1 MTDETNP
8 IDEGEGSEAPLTTD
22 EGFPEDEAKPRAPK
36 QERRPPWARW
46 GIAAGVSTLA
56 VVGLFAWLRGGDA
69 ETELPVTKADVPH
82 VEGKAIVFSKSFR
95 DRAGIETEAVRLSPL
110 VPRLKVVGTVGFDP
124 AHVAA
129 VGTRIPGLVR
139 SLAKVEGENVKKGDV
154 LAEIESAE
162 LGTAQAG
169 VAVAHAHRKA
179 ASINEKRE
187 RELAERGLST
197 AREHEVATATHEEQ
211 RALLEAARQRVL
223 AMSGSPGGA
232 FGVYMLRAP
241 LAGTVVERHIF
252 AGQSVDAH
260 LVAFRVANLDHLWVE
275 LAVFESN
282 LEAIRKDD
290 PVEIRRVGAPADPI
304 PGRVAYVGEVVD
316 PGTRTAEIRVAVSNT
331 EHKLRPGQSV
341 TAIIQASGPSR
352 TMLTVPMTAVTYIDG
367 RPTVFL
373 AESPDRVVP
382 TAIELGPDDG
392 TNQGVLAGLSAGQL
406 VVSRGVFA
414 LKSELYR

>member
-1 MTDETNP
+1 MTNETKPNDEDAETP
-8 IDEGEGSEAPLTTD
+8 LSADEGL
-22 EGFPEDEAKPRAPK
+22 PERDTQPPRASTEPP
-36 QERRPPWARW
+36 RPRWARW
-46 GIAAGVSTLA
+46 GIAAGLSALA
-56 VVGLFAWLRGGDA
+56 AAGMLVWLRGGDGEA
-69 ETELPVTKADVPH
+69 DVPVTKADVPH
-82 VEGKAIVFSKSFR
+82 VEGKAIVFSKAFGE
-95 DRAGIETEAVRLSPL
+95 RAGIETEPVRLSPL
-110 VPRLKVVGTVGFDP
+110 VPRIKVVGTVDFDP

-139 SLAKVEGENVKKGDV
+139 SLVKVEGESVKKGDV

-162 LGTAQAG
+162 LGTAQAS

-211 RALLEAARQRVL
+211 RAVLEAARQRVH
-223 AMSGSPGGA
+223 AMSGSPGSP

-241 LAGTVVERHIF
+241 LEGTVVERHIF

-260 LVAFRVANLDHLWVE
+260 LVAFRVANLDHLWVD
-275 LAVFESN
+275 LSVFESN
-282 LEAIRKDD
+282 VDAIHKDD
-290 PVEIRRVGAPADPI
+290 PVEISRVVGGEPI
-304 PGRVAYVGEVVD
+304 PGRVAHVGDVVD
-316 PGTRTAEIRVAVSNT
+316 PVTRTAEVRVAVSNQ
-331 EHKLRPGQSV
+331 ERKLRPGQSV
-341 TAIIQASGPSR
+341 TAIIQATGPSR
-352 TMLTVPMTAVTYIDG
+352 TMLTVPITAVTYIDG

-382 TAIELGPDDG
+382 TTIELGPNDG
-392 TNQGVLAGLSAGQL
+392 THQGVTAGLSEGQL

>member
-8 IDEGEGSEAPLTTD
+8 IDEGPSGPRTTD
-22 EGFPEDEAKPRAPK
+22 EGLAEEETPPRAPPR
-36 QERRPPWARW
+36 EPRPRWARW
-46 GIAAGVSTLA
+46 GVAAGLSALTA
-56 VVGLFAWLRGGDA
+56 AGLFVLLRGGGA
-69 ETELPVTKADVPH
+69 ETDVPVTKADVPH

-95 DRAGIETEAVRLSPL
+95 DRAGVETEPVRLAPL
-110 VPRLKVVGTVGFDP
+110 VPRLKVVGTVDFDP

-139 SLAKVEGENVKKGDV
+139 SLAKVEGDRVKTGDV

-162 LGTAQAG
+162 LGEAQAG
-169 VAVAHAHRKA
+169 VAVASAHRKA

-211 RALLEAARQRVL
+211 RALFEAARQRVV
-223 AMSGSPGGA
+223 AMSGAPGSA

-241 LAGTVVERHIF
+241 LEGTVVERHIF

-260 LVAFRVANLDHLWVE
+260 LVAFRVANLDHLWVD
-275 LAVFESN
+275 LSVFESS
-282 LEAIRKDD
+282 LDAIHKDD
-290 PVEIRRVGAPADPI
+290 PVEITRVGGEPI
-304 PGRVAYVGEVVD
+304 PGRIAHVGEVVD
-316 PGTRTAEIRVAVSNT
+316 PVTRTAEVRIAVSNK
-331 EHKLRPGQSV
+331 ERKLRPGQSV

-373 AESPDRVVP
+373 AESADRVVP
-382 TAIELGPDDG
+382 TTIELGPNDG
-392 TNQGVLAGLSAGQL
+392 TNQGVTSGLSEGQL

>member
-1 MTDETNP
+1 MTNETNP
-8 IDEGEGSEAPLTTD
+8 IDEGSEAPQTTD
-22 EGFPEDEAKPRAPK
+22 EGLPGDEPEHRAPPQERKPR
-36 QERRPPWARW
+36 WTRW
-46 GIAAGVSTLA
+46 GIAAGLSALA
-56 VVGLFAWLRGGDA
+56 MAGLFVWVRGGDA
-69 ETELPVTKADVPH
+69 ETDVPVTKADVPH

-95 DRAGIETEAVRLSPL
+95 DRAGITTEPVRLAPL
-110 VPRLKVVGTVGFDP
+110 VPRLKVVGTVDFDP

-139 SLAKVEGENVKKGDV
+139 SLAKVEGDSVKKGDV

-162 LGTAQAG
+162 LGEAQAS
-169 VAVAHAHRKA
+169 VAVAGAHRKA

-187 RELAERGLST
+187 RELAERGLTT

-211 RALLEAARQRVL
+211 RALLEAARQRVV
-223 AMSGSPGGA
+223 AMSGSPGSP

-241 LAGTVVERHIF
+241 LEGTVVERHIF

-260 LVAFRVANLDHLWVE
+260 LVAFRVANLDHLWVD
-275 LAVFESN
+275 LSVFESN
-282 LEAIRKDD
+282 VDAIHKDD
-290 PVEIRRVGAPADPI
+290 PVEITRVGGEPI
-304 PGRVAYVGEVVD
+304 PGRVAHVGDVVD
-316 PGTRTAEIRVAVSNT
+316 PVTRTAQVRIAVSNK
-331 EHKLRPGQSV
+331 ERKLRPGQSV

-373 AESPDRVVP
+373 AESPERVVP
-382 TAIELGPDDG
+382 TTIEIGPNDG
-392 TNQGVLAGLSAGQL
+392 TNQGVVAGLSEGQL